1 MITAATEG
9 KTPMSATF
17 SHVPARTRQPYWVFG
32 DLFTFLITGEESGGN
47 YSTMEIVVS
56 PGGGPPPHI
65 HHLADEQFYVLEGN
79 LTFTINGHVVLAT
92 TSDFIHIPRGVVH
105 AFRNGSSPSR
115 LLATFAPA
123 GVEQF
128 FLAIGDPVLDPTTP
142 APPLTAERIA
152 HAMAIESRYDHET
165 VQPSSSNG
173 ATERASE

>member
-1 MITAATEG
+1 
-9 KTPMSATF
+9 MSATF
-17 SHVPARTRQPYWVFG
+17 LHVPARTPQSYWVFG
-32 DLFTFLITGEESGGN
+32 DRFMFLITGEQSNGT
-47 YSTMEIVVS
+47 YSTMEIVVV

-79 LTFTINGHVVLAT
+79 LTYTIDGHVVHAT
-92 TSDFIHIPRGVVH
+92 TGDFIHIPRGVVH
-105 AFRNGSSPSR
+105 AFTNGASPSR

-128 FLAIGDPVLDPTTP
+128 FLAIGDPILDPTSP

-165 VQPSSSNG
+165 VQPSGSNS
-173 ATERASE
+173 TTIRASE